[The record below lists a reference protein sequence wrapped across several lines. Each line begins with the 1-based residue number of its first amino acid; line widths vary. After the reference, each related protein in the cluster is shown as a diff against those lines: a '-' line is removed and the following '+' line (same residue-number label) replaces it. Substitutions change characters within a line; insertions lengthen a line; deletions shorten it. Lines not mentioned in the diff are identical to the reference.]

1 MQDGNFNLTK
11 GRTEDNDISKTDASA
26 NKGKEEVKLTGV
38 LVTKRHYA
46 HNKQV

>member
-1 MQDGNFNLTK
+1 MQNGKFDLTK
-11 GRTEDNDISKTDASA
+11 GRTEDNDISKTDANAS
-26 NKGKEEVKLTGV
+26 KGKEKGKLTGV